1 MKKSIWIVFT
11 SLSFFLFFFGC
22 QSDPNSPE
30 QNNTMT
36 DQPLYQTVD
45 GDLALMKAGGM
56 PLDSAAGVFSIGW
69 NEIFRPFMD
78 TSNIKGMAFAVAFGD
93 RPADLPHFK
102 KFGLDMGDVF
112 INYAGNQIQMYKHV
126 HLRRGVA
133 YSLFER
139 PFGHCEPENL
149 LEFIPNTEYQF
160 EVTGSEY
167 FAPVTITVTSPAALM
182 NITSPAFGDIIDPTQ
197 DLTITWEGGN
207 AGKVGVRLMPHLKPR
222 RGHDGG
228 PGGMHGGGEFGPE
241 PKPPFDR
248 VIFVILDENTG
259 TYTFTSEQIQE
270 LINGIPTNGLR
281 VEVSQMDFGTVE
293 HENGTLRTAMRNGN
307 SIMLR
312 FPQ

>member
-1 MKKSIWIVFT
+1 MKKSIWIIFIT
-11 SLSFFLFFFGC
+11 LSFFLFFWGC
-22 QSDPNSPE
+22 QSDPNSPD
-30 QNNTMT
+30 QNNSIT

-78 TSNIKGMAFAVAFGD
+78 SSNIKGMAFAVAFGE
-93 RPADLPHFK
+93 RPADLPHFR
-102 KFGLDMGDVF
+102 KFGLDMGDIF
-112 INYAGNQIQMYKHV
+112 INYSSNQIQMYKNIHP
-126 HLRRGVA
+126 RMGVA

-139 PFGHCEPENL
+139 PFGHCETENL

-167 FAPVTITVTSPAALM
+167 FAPVTITITSPAALM

-197 DLTITWEGGN
+197 DLTLTWEGGN
-207 AGKVGVRLMPHLKPR
+207 TGKVGLRLMPNMRPR

-228 PGGMHGGGEFGPE
+228 PGGMHGGDFGPE
-241 PKPPFDR
+241 QMPPFHR

-259 TYTFTSEQIQE
+259 TYTFPAQEIQRI
-270 LINGIPTNGLR
+270 LNGINANGLR
-281 VEVSQMDFGTVE
+281 AEVSQMDFGSVE

-307 SIMLR
+307 SIMMR
-312 FPQ
+312 IQQ

>member
-1 MKKSIWIVFT
+1 MKKSICIISIT
-11 SLSFFLFFFGC
+11 LSLFLFFLGC
-22 QSDPNSPE
+22 QSDPNSPD
-30 QNNTMT
+30 QNNSIT

-78 TSNIKGMAFAVAFGD
+78 TSNIKGMAFAVAFGE
-93 RPADLPHFK
+93 RPADLPHFR

-112 INYAGNQIQMYKHV
+112 INYSGNQIQMYKNV
-126 HLRRGVA
+126 HRRMGVA

-139 PFGHCEPENL
+139 PFGHCNTENL

-182 NITSPAFGDIIDPTQ
+182 NITSPVFGDIIDPTQ
-197 DLTITWEGGN
+197 DLTINWEGGN
-207 AGKVGVRLMPHLKPR
+207 AGKVGLRLMPNLRPR
-222 RGHDGG
+222 GGHGGG
-228 PGGMHGGGEFGPE
+228 PGGMHDGDGGPDQM
-241 PKPPFDR
+241 PPFDR
-248 VIFVILDENTG
+248 VIFIILDENTG
-259 TYTFTSEQIQE
+259 TYTFTAQQIQE

-281 VEVSQMDFGTVE
+281 AEVSQMDFGSVE

-307 SIMLR
+307 SVMMR
-312 FPQ
+312 FQQ